1 MPDDNPTP
9 GQVPDDDG
17 QEPSTPNPTPAP
29 PADDFDKDRAM
40 ATIAKLRDFEKLSKA
55 QGKELEGLR
64 QQIKAHEDAKL
75 SDVEKR
81 DARIAELE
89 QEVNDLRVR
98 HQQVAVRGTVAT
110 AAARYGAVY
119 PDAAYKLIDL
129 ADVEFDEDGA
139 PTNVD
144 RLLADAK
151 KAYPLL
157 FRNPSGSADAGSG
170 SATTNPGQTMDQF
183 IRRQAG
189 IIP

>member
-1 MPDDNPTP
+1 MADDPATPT
-9 GQVPDDDG
+9 G
-17 QEPSTPNPTPAP
+17 QEPPDNGQESTTPNPIP

-40 ATIAKLRDFEKLSKA
+40 ATIAKLRDFEKLSRTQA
-55 QGKELEGLR
+55 RELEALK
-64 QQIKAHEDAKL
+64 QQIKAHDDAKL

-89 QEVNDLRVR
+89 SQNADLLLR
-98 HQQVAVRGTVAT
+98 HQQATVRNAVAT
-110 AAARYGAVY
+110 AASRHGAVY

-129 ADVEFDEDGA
+129 ADVEYDSDGA

-157 FRNPSGSADAGSG
+157 FRNPSGSADGASG
-170 SATTNPGQTMDQF
+170 GAPAVPGASMDAY
-183 IRRQAG
+183 IRKAAG
-189 IIP
+189 IT